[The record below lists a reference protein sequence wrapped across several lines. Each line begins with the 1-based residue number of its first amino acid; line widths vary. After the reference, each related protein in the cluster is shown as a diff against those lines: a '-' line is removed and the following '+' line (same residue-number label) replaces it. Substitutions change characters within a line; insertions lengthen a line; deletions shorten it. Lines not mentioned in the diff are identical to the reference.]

1 MNLLIRRTLLSSVA
15 SMFTNPLRYSF
26 ALMESKPNKKPQ
38 VPFKKWTILRG
49 DIVKV
54 IAGKDKGKIGKVT
67 KVYRKNNAIK
77 VTGVNIKTKRVSNFT
92 IYLETQ

>member
-1 MNLLIRRTLLSSVA
+1 MNILIRRTFLQSFASLL
-15 SMFTNPLRYSF
+15 TNPFRYSF
-26 ALMESKPNKKPQ
+26 SMMESKPNKRPQ

-67 KVYRKNNAIK
+67 KVYRKQNAIK
-77 VTGVNIKTKRVSNFT
+77 VTNVNIKTKRVSNLS
-92 IYLETQ
+92 YLLRN